1 MSRFGGGGSI
11 TDWYSSLG
19 ADYAYLWALP
29 GTDGNGFHGHRL
41 PPSNIIPVGEQVW
54 DGFHWM
60 MYEFSEKYNLEYT
73 GLDDD
78 LYSNEEM
85 K

>member
-1 MSRFGGGGSI
+1 MPSFGGGGSI

-19 ADYAYLWALP
+19 AHYAYLWALP

-41 PPSNIIPVGEQVW
+41 PPSNIVVVGEQVW
-54 DGFHWM
+54 DGFRWM
-60 MYEFSEKYNLEYT
+60 MIEFSEKYNLEYT

-78 LYSNEEM
+78 LYSYEEM
-85 K
+85 